1 MFKGMMKSLFAI
13 LLSVVLLAGQ
23 MSLTIGTHI
32 CQGEA
37 IETRIIYGGTH
48 LGCGMEDMSEP
59 CDINDQQDVSFSKEQ
74 CCENQYQ
81 TLQTTEDFVNDAS
94 QLNLSLDF
102 AVAFVSSLLNI
113 DLSPRA
119 THQFNTAYL
128 PPPLDKD
135 IQVLF
140 QTFLI

>member
-1 MFKGMMKSLFAI
+1 MNKFFSI
-13 LLSVVLLAGQ
+13 LLSVVLLAGH

-37 IETRIIYGGTH
+37 TETRIIYGSTH

-59 CDINDQQDVSFSKEQ
+59 CDINDKHDEGFSKDH
-74 CCENQYQ
+74 CCKNQYQ
-81 TLQTTEDFVNDAS
+81 TTQTSDEFVKNTS
-94 QLNLSLDF
+94 QLNVSPDF
-102 AVAFVSSLLNI
+102 AAAFVYSFLNI
-113 DLSPRA
+113 DLFPQ
-119 THQFNTAYL
+119 TTQQFNTAYL

-135 IQVLF
+135 IPVLF

>member
-1 MFKGMMKSLFAI
+1 MKSLFAI

-37 IETRIIYGGTH
+37 IETRIIYGSTH
-48 LGCGMEDMSEP
+48 LGCDMEDMSEP

-74 CCENQYQ
+74 CCKNQYQ
-81 TLQTTEDFVNDAS
+81 TLQTTEDFVNDAFHS
-94 QLNLSLDF
+94 NLSIDF

-113 DLSPRA
+113 DLFPQ
-119 THQFNTAYL
+119 TTPQFNTAYL

>member
-1 MFKGMMKSLFAI
+1 MNKFFSI

-37 IETRIIYGGTH
+37 TETKIIYGATH

-59 CDINDQQDVSFSKEQ
+59 CDITDQHDVSFSKEQ

-81 TLQTTEDFVNDAS
+81 TLQTSEDFVNDAFHY
-94 QLNLSLDF
+94 NLSIDF
-102 AVAFVSSLLNI
+102 AVAFVSSFLNI
-113 DLSPRA
+113 DLFPQ
-119 THQFNTAYL
+119 TTQQFNTAYI

-135 IQVLF
+135 KQVLF